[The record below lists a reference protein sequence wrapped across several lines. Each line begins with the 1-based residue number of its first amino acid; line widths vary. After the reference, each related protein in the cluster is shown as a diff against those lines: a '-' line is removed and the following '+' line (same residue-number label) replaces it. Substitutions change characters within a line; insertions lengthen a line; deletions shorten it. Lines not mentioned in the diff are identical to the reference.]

1 MFRSVSIFWFWS
13 ALPSASG
20 PIRGYSMKYRKI
32 ERGTMKYPPEL
43 KTKVLSV
50 EDLFPCTLLPVL
62 VAASIDE
69 GPKGG
74 CELRT

>member
-1 MFRSVSIFWFWS
+1 
-13 ALPSASG
+13 
-20 PIRGYSMKYRKI
+20 MKYRKI